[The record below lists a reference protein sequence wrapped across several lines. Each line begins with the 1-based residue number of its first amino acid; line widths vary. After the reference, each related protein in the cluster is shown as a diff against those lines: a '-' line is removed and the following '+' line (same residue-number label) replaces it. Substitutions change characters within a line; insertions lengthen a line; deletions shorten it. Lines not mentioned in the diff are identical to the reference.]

1 MDDTLLLYRN
11 AKVEDTTAYDYSA
24 KIFLKDTIPSASS
37 LIARGLQNG
46 DKFIFHTGRVTTI
59 YSLGTMNSSV
69 AAGYTSVVLSGKVVY
84 CEEDMCFYKFSDSI
98 PYMHYIYQPAVPFNF
113 HNTSAQIYLK
123 DFTYTAER
131 MGKTP
136 TLTADFYDKECYDN
150 LWDTN
155 NFRFYDIFTVFR
167 GERYYFKLTPQSQLQ
182 NTDARYKHTINFVS
196 EREKLEHAKM
206 FDVVTTTTPDA
217 PVSDSSKFVFY
228 GTLTEFADRINAS
241 LIKEGITYSATYNDN
256 TIYSGYHVVIDDDV
270 TEEQRTTAATVSI
283 ENNSILQAL
292 DHLDTDYG
300 VSYYVVCYEIH
311 IGDKQADLTGT
322 GHPAIEYGADD
333 SLIQITR
340 QNVTKDIITR
350 ITGYGS
356 EDNIPYYYP
365 NPSESGFIQGKYEK
379 FGESVR
385 NISSSNPSTSG
396 ATLNELYI
404 KLGANNIGG
413 TLYKFDGTAWVA
425 LCDVPRGRVY
435 YNVANGT
442 LNVCNVSSGAWES
455 PSVPT
460 LRHPYE
466 WVKVG
471 NNVMPATKLIFISTS
486 TTQNASLPLYADEGD
501 MCYIG
506 KRSSNYRKIY
516 TYTNGAWDSGETPSS
531 NTCYMYNN
539 VLYMYKTVSGIT
551 TLHSVA
557 GDYDKFV
564 QLSKSD
570 EFVFGKYI
578 RPIIGKVDKT
588 TGSVNINGT
597 YYHKE
602 DGVYQYDGSY
612 CFDINFETTVFD
624 SDQLYVLL
632 DEFYPYIG
640 QQSGNYRCELVFVTI
655 DNAVIS
661 DVQNLLFAHREVSF
675 NGIAKIG
682 ITIRQR
688 MPYNVTRFFY
698 GWHFDR
704 ENNVIVCSHSV
715 RQYIRRNYPACIA
728 TIDDFQKVLTDTY
741 LENGGNNNQNNAW
754 NAYNYVLNRMKKSSL
769 WKMIYIHKSEET
781 PASHE
786 WYFDPDL
793 GDENFRSWCYGTL
806 TNNDWSASWDYEKL
820 GDFNGIELRNGD
832 ICEEADANNMYEST
846 NTFYQYNSSTGTFS
860 QISNPYS
867 DPMWKKIVDI
877 YSGVNQVYIRYYNKK
892 WYKNNDATTLPT
904 FGLTLT
910 GTAAVGDKIT
920 FEQIK
925 YMQPQKNLMPSIY
938 YRSDAQKRF
947 FDAVLY
953 PHARVRGVMLDRE
966 GGEYYI
972 DEQII
977 TTDNGKVA
985 NENYRASTNTFYDF
999 ENVIDR
1005 GHPRTHVETI
1015 GDVKPSIE
1023 GLTATVGGQELR
1035 VDLFEEFCYDER
1047 DSDDNWSAYERR
1059 EGDDSNLTLKH
1070 PHFFAKL
1077 RPLGFN
1083 LFAMAI
1089 DEDEMVVNF
1098 KSGCCMA
1105 CSFKVKVDTN
1115 DGVKNPI
1122 RLFGVDVYRRD
1133 DNGVMALWYNAG
1145 TPQRYSDRMLY
1156 KLVNGN
1162 FVEAREEYMP
1172 PVDDS
1177 NSANSPRMDGDVVTV
1192 RYVLDNVQASQQDTT
1207 ANYVWI
1213 ALEKDIST
1221 FSYPMP
1227 SVANNMKPKAF
1238 DDTSSEDDSDKFVLT
1253 HIKMPLRFVRAAEE
1267 RLSKALVEYMSK
1279 NNAELFH
1286 YSIKF
1291 SRIFLSESTNTY
1303 ADDLNENV
1311 KLHILYADHENKSFY
1326 VKSYTY
1332 KKVGSEPL
1340 PEISVELRENINVV
1354 RYRYSNRIDIT
1365 RWDEQFEDI
1374 RRAEPIL
1381 RTMAGN
1387 GNGNGFSLVGGNLIA
1402 NLSRHLVSRNGSML
1416 RGVLQTTSSSKIVG
1430 NVNIV
1435 RDNGRHIPIR
1445 QIDKTLGVDEDSG
1458 VRGKAKNLLTDLG
1471 ILEFDET
1478 RSYEVDEMVIRKN
1491 RIMRFTQK
1499 KTAGEWDATKA
1510 TNDSVSNCIFRAL
1523 GVQEYNAERTTKYN
1537 VGEKFFRN
1545 NKVYNV
1551 TTEFTPKV
1559 GSIYVTETVFANSTR
1574 KMDII
1579 ANFTEKDDTTTLRR
1593 TVDDVSRVI
1602 NNLNEQILNEDS
1614 GIAIVMENVN
1624 KKLADLTSA
1633 MATENAYTR
1642 QYVAALAD
1650 ALKDNEF
1657 LAQDS
1662 NVTAAAGNVSDYMT
1676 QTSAVTT
1683 AAAAANTEL
1692 TGADVESAYNKLINF
1707 IAEVQF
1713 GQLVKDVHSAGG
1725 TTDSTYAITHKI
1737 YETSQYM
1744 VGVPVEF
1751 NKEEAY
1757 DANQMVIHLK
1767 HLYQLTAG
1775 KAADVDWGDIDPS
1788 TKVNMDDILKKI
1800 VVFSTDA
1807 YDITSGSDFLEYGM
1821 YTMAAAFCEW
1831 VQKFIS
1837 DYGDKGLLY
1846 SDLDDLV
1853 IKETADYKD
1862 GDGYNMFAEHTAYA
1876 SSQTKVYYTV
1886 LQYAVLR
1893 MERNG
1898 IIYAASTYTKE
1909 LIKDDNKH
1917 IIFNVKTIQN
1927 MGVEVTKMMEGCPS
1941 KSVIVGGEEKLCYY
1955 ISIEDMAGKFGYNY
1969 LYAADY
1975 LVDNE
1980 TMYYDSGEKE
1990 YYLPVE

>member
-59 YSLGTMNSSV
+59 YMLGTMDSSV
-69 AAGYTSVVLSGKVVY
+69 AFGYTSVVLSGKVVY

-113 HNTSAQIYLK
+113 NNTSEQIYLK

-150 LWDTN
+150 IWDNDTTN
-155 NFRFYDIFTVFR
+155 PKYRFYDIFTVFR

-228 GTLTEFADRINAS
+228 GTLSEFADRINAS

-300 VSYYVVCYEIH
+300 VSYYVVGYEIH
-311 IGDKQADLTGT
+311 IGDKQADLTGA
-322 GHPAIEYGADD
+322 GHPIIEYGADD

-365 NPSESGFIQGKYEK
+365 NPSESGFLQGKYEK

-486 TTQNASLPLYADEGD
+486 TTQNASLPSYADEGD

-506 KRSSNYRKIY
+506 KRRVTSTSSTYRKIY

-531 NTCYMYNN
+531 NTCYICNN
-539 VLYMYKTVSGIT
+539 TLYMYKSVNGNT
-551 TLHSVA
+551 TMYSMN
-557 GDYDKFV
+557 GEYDKFI
-564 QLSKSD
+564 QLAKSD
-570 EFVFGKYI
+570 TLTFDKTLLRYTVGH
-578 RPIIGKVDKT
+578 VDKR
-588 TGSVNINGT
+588 TGTFNGVT
-597 YYHKE
+597 KTNGIYTHNGK
-602 DGVYQYDGSY
+602 Y
-612 CFDINFETTVFD
+612 CFDLVFEETVSD
-624 SDQLYVLL
+624 SEQLYAVL
-632 DEFYPYIG
+632 DTIYPLYGTQGDANKKAELAYIAING
-640 QQSGNYRCELVFVTI
+640 ITLSAAETE
-655 DNAVIS
+655 
-661 DVQNLLFAHREVSF
+661 LFAHRELSFSGVSK
-675 NGIAKIG
+675 IALF
-682 ITIRQR
+682 IRQYT
-688 MPYNVTRFFY
+688 PFNPTRLFF
-698 GWHFDR
+698 GWHFDA
-704 ENNVIVCSHSV
+704 ENDVTVCTHSFGLA
-715 RQYIRRNYPACIA
+715 IKRNYPACILRK
-728 TIDDFQKVLTDTY
+728 DDITQGFNRTHKGMVKKAVVLRGKQCVPSSTWY
-741 LENGGNNNQNNAW
+741 LDPQVGDNYRIHTALSDEFYEDFFVQNDDKAPCMN
-754 NAYNYVLNRMKKSSL
+754 VQ
-769 WKMIYIHKSEET
+769 
-781 PASHE
+781 
-786 WYFDPDL
+786 
-793 GDENFRSWCYGTL
+793 
-806 TNNDWSASWDYEKL
+806 ND
-820 GDFNGIELRNGD
+820 D
-832 ICEEADANNMYEST
+832 ICEEMT
-846 NTFYQYNSSTGTFS
+846 NYPYNSTGNFYKYNNGS
-860 QISNPYS
+860 WSAISNPIS
-867 DPMWKKIVDI
+867 DTLTKKIIDI
-877 YSGVNQVYIRYYNKK
+877 YNEVTEVRLFYYNKK
-892 WYKNNDATTLPT
+892 WYLNNEATVLSAH
-904 FGLTLT
+904 GISLV
-910 GTAAVGDKIT
+910 GTAVRGDKIT
-920 FEQIK
+920 LEQIK

-938 YRSDAQKRF
+938 YKSDAQKRF

-953 PHARVRGVMLDRE
+953 PHARIRGVMLDRG

-972 DEQII
+972 DETII
-977 TTDNGKVA
+977 STDNGKVA

-1005 GHPRTHVETI
+1005 GHPRTHVEPI
-1015 GDVKPSIE
+1015 SDIKPSIT
-1023 GLTATVGGQELR
+1023 GLTVVVGGQTLR
-1035 VDLFEEFCYDER
+1035 VDLFEEFCYDEQ
-1047 DSDDNWSAYERR
+1047 DNDDNWSAYER
-1059 EGDDSNLTLKH
+1059 ENGDDSNLDLKH

-1098 KSGCCMA
+1098 NTGCCSA
-1105 CSFKVKVDTN
+1105 CTFKVKVDN
-1115 DGVKNPI
+1115 SAGIRNPI
-1122 RLFGVDVYRRD
+1122 RLFGVDVYRQD
-1133 DNGVMALWYNAG
+1133 SNGVMSLWHVAG
-1145 TPQRYSDRMLY
+1145 TPQRYSDIPLY

-1162 FVEAREEYMP
+1162 FVEAAEEWKR
-1172 PVDDS
+1172 PVSTPTDG
-1177 NSANSPRMDGDVVTV
+1177 NTPRIDGDVVTV
-1192 RYVLDNVQASQQDTT
+1192 NYSIDDVQAAQHDTT
-1207 ANYVWI
+1207 ENYVWI
-1213 ALEKDIST
+1213 ALEKDINT

-1227 SVANNMKPKAF
+1227 SVANNMKPVAISGNH
-1238 DDTSSEDDSDKFVLT
+1238 TEDEADKFVFT
-1253 HIKMPLRFVRAAEE
+1253 HIKMPIRFVRAAEE

-1311 KLHILYADHENKSFY
+1311 KLHIQYADHSQKSFY

-1332 KKVGSEPL
+1332 KKVGGEPL

-1365 RWDEQFEDI
+1365 RWDEQFEEI
-1374 RRAEPIL
+1374 RRAEPFL
-1381 RTMAGN
+1381 RTIAGN
-1387 GNGNGFSLVGGNLIA
+1387 GNGNGTSLVSSNLVST
-1402 NLSRHLVSRNGSML
+1402 LMRHLVSRNGSTL
-1416 RGVLQTTSSSKIVG
+1416 RGTLKTTTLSKIVG
-1430 NVNIV
+1430 NLNIV
-1435 RDNGRHIPIR
+1435 RSSGQQVPVKE
-1445 QIDKTLGVDEDSG
+1445 IDTNLGIDENSG
-1458 VRGKAKNLLTDLG
+1458 VRGKAKNLLIDLG
-1471 ILEFDET
+1471 ILDFDET
-1478 RSYEVDEMVIRKN
+1478 RSYEIDEMVVYNSRL
-1491 RIMRFTQK
+1491 MRFTQK
-1499 KTAGEWDATKA
+1499 KTAGIWDDTKA
-1510 TNDSVSNCIFRAL
+1510 VNDSVSNCIFRAL

-1545 NKVYNV
+1545 NKIYNV

-1559 GSIYVTETVFANSTR
+1559 GSAHVTETVFANSTR

-1593 TVDDVSRVI
+1593 TVDDVSRII
-1602 NNLNEQILNEDS
+1602 NNLNEQILNGDS

-1650 ALKDNEF
+1650 ALKENEF

-1662 NVTAAAGNVSDYMT
+1662 NVATAAGNVSDYMT

-1683 AAAAANTEL
+1683 AATAANTEL

-1725 TTDSTYAITHKI
+1725 ATDSTYAITHKI

-1751 NKEEAY
+1751 NKKEAY

-1862 GDGYNMFAEHTAYA
+1862 GDGYNMFAEHTAYT

-1927 MGVEVTKMMEGCPS
+1927 MGVEVTKMMEECPT

-1955 ISIEDMAGKFGYNY
+1955 ISIKDMAGKFGYNY

-1975 LVDNE
+1975 LVENE

-1990 YYLPVE
+1990 YYLLVE

>member
-11 AKVEDTTAYDYSA
+11 AKVGDTTAYDYSA

-46 DKFIFHTGRVTTI
+46 DTFIFHAGRVTSI

-69 AAGYTSVVLSGKVVY
+69 AAGYTSVILSGKVVY
-84 CEEDMCFYKFSDSI
+84 CEEDMCFYKFSDAV

-113 HNTSAQIYLK
+113 HNTSEQIYLK

-136 TLTADFYDKECYDN
+136 TLTADFYDNECYDN
-150 LWDTN
+150 LWDLYN
-155 NFRFYDIFTVFR
+155 QQSDSYVYRFCDIFTVFR

-228 GTLTEFADRINAS
+228 GTLSEFADRINAS

-256 TIYSGYHVVIDDDV
+256 TIYSGYHVVIDNDV
-270 TEEQRTTAATVSI
+270 TEEQLSTATTVSI

-292 DHLDTDYG
+292 DHLNSDYD
-300 VSYYVVCYEIH
+300 VSYYVVGYEIH

-322 GHPAIEYGADD
+322 GHPVLKYGADN
-333 SLIQITR
+333 SLLQITR
-340 QNVTKDIITR
+340 QNVTKDLVTR

-365 NPSESGFIQGKYEK
+365 NPNESGFIQGKYEK

-385 NISSSNPSTSG
+385 NISTSDPSTSG

-404 KLGANNIGG
+404 KKGANGVGG
-413 TLYKFDGTAWVA
+413 TLYKFNGTDWIPI
-425 LCDVPRGRVY
+425 CNVPRGRVY
-435 YNVANGT
+435 YNSSNGS
-442 LNVCNVSSGAWES
+442 LNVCNTSTGAWES

-471 NNVMPATKLIFISTS
+471 NNVMPAIKLIFVSTS
-486 TTQNASLPLYADEGD
+486 TTQSTSLPAYADEGD

-506 KRSSNYRKIY
+506 KRTSQGVTVYRKIY
-516 TYTNGAWDSGETPSS
+516 TYTNGSWGSTETPSS
-531 NTCYMYNN
+531 DTCYVCEN
-539 VLYMYKTVSGIT
+539 VLYMYKTINGTT
-551 TLHSVA
+551 TLYSVN
-557 GDYDKFV
+557 GEYDKFV

-570 EFVFGKYI
+570 EIKRGELKYSECTVSEAYTIGGNHYFDIRFNIQIDEFNGVYAFLEDEFPRYGYNTGDVEAVLSGTNTTQSGSYSDIQQLLFGHRELSFNNKREIIITLRQRLPFNPGRYFTGYHYDKVTKKVCSRYLSSDIYRDFPACFITKKQFEDLQHEAMYSNNIALNYWDLRCFCYIGADGNSHDITESDAGTYLDPQLGESYRRWEAYQYPDYFGKNFQGVTLQNNDICYDI
-578 RPIIGKVDKT
+578 TNRKT
-588 TGSVNINGT
+588 
-597 YYHKE
+597 
-602 DGVYQYDGSY
+602 YQYHSS
-612 CFDINFETTVFD
+612 D
-624 SDQLYVLL
+624 STFTEITDPITENVRELLNIYNGVKKIRLYYYYDRWYLNGNPISL
-632 DEFYPYIG
+632 D
-640 QQSGNYRCELVFVTI
+640 
-655 DNAVIS
+655 
-661 DVQNLLFAHREVSF
+661 
-675 NGIAKIG
+675 
-682 ITIRQR
+682 
-688 MPYNVTRFFY
+688 
-698 GWHFDR
+698 
-704 ENNVIVCSHSV
+704 
-715 RQYIRRNYPACIA
+715 
-728 TIDDFQKVLTDTY
+728 
-741 LENGGNNNQNNAW
+741 
-754 NAYNYVLNRMKKSSL
+754 
-769 WKMIYIHKSEET
+769 
-781 PASHE
+781 
-786 WYFDPDL
+786 
-793 GDENFRSWCYGTL
+793 
-806 TNNDWSASWDYEKL
+806 
-820 GDFNGIELRNGD
+820 
-832 ICEEADANNMYEST
+832 
-846 NTFYQYNSSTGTFS
+846 STG
-860 QISNPYS
+860 
-867 DPMWKKIVDI
+867 
-877 YSGVNQVYIRYYNKK
+877 
-892 WYKNNDATTLPT
+892 
-904 FGLTLT
+904 LTVS
-910 GTAAVGDKIT
+910 GTAKRGDKIT

-925 YMQPQKNLMPSIY
+925 YMQPQRNLMPSIY
-938 YRSDAQKRF
+938 YNSDAQKRF

-953 PHARVRGVMLDRE
+953 PHTRIRGAVLDRE
-966 GGEYYI
+966 SGEYYI
-972 DEQII
+972 NDSEYPA
-977 TTDNGKVA
+977 TDNGKVG
-985 NENYRASTNTFYDF
+985 NINYKAGAHEFYGF
-999 ENVIDR
+999 ENVIDK

-1015 GDVKPSIE
+1015 SDVKPSIE
-1023 GLTATVGGQELR
+1023 GLTVTINGQELR

-1115 DGVKNPI
+1115 EGIKNPI

-1156 KLVNGN
+1156 KIVDGE
-1162 FVEAREEYMP
+1162 FVEATEERIR

-1207 ANYVWI
+1207 ANYVWV
-1213 ALEKDIST
+1213 ALEKDVST

-1238 DDTSSEDDSDKFVLT
+1238 FDTDSEDNSDKFVLT

-1267 RLSKALVEYMSK
+1267 RLSKALVEYMDK

-1311 KLHILYADHENKSFY
+1311 KLHIQYADHSEKSFY

-1340 PEISVELRENINVV
+1340 PEISVELRENINVI

-1365 RWDEQFEDI
+1365 RWDEAIEEI
-1374 RRAEPIL
+1374 RTIDPIL
-1381 RTMAGN
+1381 RSLGGN
-1387 GNGNGFSLVGGNLIA
+1387 SNGNGFSVVSGNLIA
-1402 NLSRHLVSRNGSML
+1402 ALSKHLVSRSGSILKGDM
-1416 RGVLQTTSSSKIVG
+1416 VTANNAKIIG
-1430 NVNIV
+1430 NVNII
-1435 RDNGRHIPIR
+1435 RNNGLYIPVKD
-1445 QIDKTLGVDEDSG
+1445 IDTTLGVDENSG

-1471 ILEFDET
+1471 ILPFDPN
-1478 RSYEVDEMVIRKN
+1478 RNYEADEMVVFEGRL
-1491 RIMRFTQK
+1491 MRFTQK
-1499 KTAGEWDATKA
+1499 KNAGEWEISKA
-1510 TNDSVSNCIFRAL
+1510 VNDSVSNCIFRAL

-1537 VGEKFFRN
+1537 VGDKFFRN
-1545 NKVYNV
+1545 NKIYNV
-1551 TTEFTPKV
+1551 TTEFIPKV
-1559 GSIYVTETVFANSTR
+1559 GSTYVTETVFANSTR

-1593 TVDDVSRVI
+1593 TVDDVSRII
-1602 NNLNEQILNEDS
+1602 NNLNEQILNKDS

-1633 MATENAYTR
+1633 MATENAHTR

-1662 NVTAAAGNVSDYMT
+1662 NVTTAAGNVSDYMT

-1683 AAAAANTEL
+1683 AANAANTEL

-1713 GQLVKDVHSAGG
+1713 GQRVADVHAAGG
-1725 TTDSTYAITHKI
+1725 TTDATYAITHKI

-1751 NKEEAY
+1751 NEEEAY

-1767 HLYQLTAG
+1767 HLYKLTAG
-1775 KAADVDWGDIDPS
+1775 KSAGVDWGDIDPS
-1788 TKVNMDDILKKI
+1788 TIENMDDILKKI

-1807 YDITSGSDFLEYGM
+1807 YDITSGSDFLEYGL

-1853 IKETADYKD
+1853 INETADYKD

-1876 SSQTKVYYTV
+1876 SSPTKVFYTV

-1909 LIKDDNKH
+1909 LIKDDDKH
-1917 IIFNVKTIQN
+1917 IIFDVKVIQN
-1927 MGVEVTKMMEGCPS
+1927 MGTEVTKMMETQPT
-1941 KSVIVGGEEKLCYY
+1941 KTVTIGGVEKECYY
-1955 ISIEDMAGKFGYNY
+1955 ISIADMAGKFGYNY

-1975 LVDNE
+1975 LVENE
-1980 TMYYDSGEKE
+1980 TMYYDGTEKE